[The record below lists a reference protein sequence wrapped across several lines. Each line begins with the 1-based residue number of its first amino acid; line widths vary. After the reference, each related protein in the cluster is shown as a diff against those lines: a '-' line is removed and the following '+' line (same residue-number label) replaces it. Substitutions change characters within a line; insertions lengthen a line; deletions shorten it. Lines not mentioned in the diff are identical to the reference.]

1 VNASA
6 IFVMIP
12 GREIHFLC
20 YAKDNYL
27 LGACTMKAAL
37 LWSPENVVMEDVTM
51 PAIAEDEVR
60 IRPSYAGIC
69 GTDISIFKGHRE
81 ATYPF
86 ILGHEFLGQVVAIG
100 EKVRKVQAGQRVIV
114 EPNYPC
120 GSCALC
126 RKGRGAVC
134 AQKGAMGVNMP
145 GCFSEFA
152 VAPAEFVWPVPAS
165 ISDQD
170 AVTIEPLT
178 VSLHGF
184 LQSGVQKGDTV
195 AVLGCGV
202 VGLLLIHAA
211 ASMGVRVIAHDRY
224 PDKQAMARS
233 LGAELMPD
241 DRNAALFW
249 DQQNVIT
256 VFECAGVP
264 ETVELALQ
272 AAPRGSNVM
281 LLGLSSKPASFVPVR
296 IVREGI
302 NIHTSMIYDHP
313 ADFAR
318 AIDLVATGMLHPSQ
332 VVTHTYAFAD
342 IGKAL
347 EHAAAGKA
355 GKILINME

>member
-1 VNASA
+1 
-6 IFVMIP
+6 
-12 GREIHFLC
+12 
-20 YAKDNYL
+20 
-27 LGACTMKAAL
+27 MKAAL
-37 LWSPENVVMEDVTM
+37 LRSPETIVIEDVVL
-51 PAIAEDEVR
+51 PPIAEKDVR

-69 GTDISIFKGHRE
+69 GTDISIYKGHRE
-81 ATYPF
+81 VMYPF

-100 EKVRKVQAGQRVIV
+100 ENVTKVRTGQRVIV

-145 GCFSEFA
+145 GCFSEYA
-152 VAPAEFVWPVPAS
+152 IAPAEFVWPVPDA

-195 AVLGCGV
+195 VVLGCGV
-202 VGLLLIHAA
+202 VGLLLVQVAV
-211 ASMGVRVIAHDRY
+211 SMGVRVIASDRY
-224 PDKQAMARS
+224 SDKLAMAQS
-233 LGAELMPD
+233 FGAEIMPD
-241 DRNAALFW
+241 GQNAARFW
-249 DQQNVIT
+249 DQLNVIT

-264 ETVELALQ
+264 ETVELALR
-272 AAPRGSNVM
+272 AAPRGSNVV
-281 LLGLSSKPASFVPVR
+281 LLGLSSQPASFVPVR

-318 AIDLVATGMLHPSQ
+318 AIDLVAAGTLHPSK
-332 VVTHTYAFAD
+332 VVTHDYSFEA
-342 IGKAL
+342 IGQAL
-347 EHAAAGKA
+347 EYASTGKA
-355 GKILINME
+355 GKILINMA